1 MAGAKLNMLK
11 SCLEKFQAGIGLLKH
26 LSIQVLSVVN
36 SREDILGFSSL
47 KELVLCY
54 EWSLRFNEYI
64 LTLWKT

>member
-54 EWSLRFNEYI
+54 E
-64 LTLWKT
+64 